1 METILLI
8 ATHADLQAHADSV
21 APEIGSQVGGYLK
34 TLEERYEMVEKRLP
48 VFAKPKARRG
58 HYTMRDNFLHSWLD
72 ALALPTAAIQRRW
85 DDQSGT
91 PHLPPCKSA
100 VN

>member
-34 TLEERYEMVEKRLP
+34 TLEER
-48 VFAKPKARRG
+48 
-58 HYTMRDNFLHSWLD
+58 
-72 ALALPTAAIQRRW
+72 
-85 DDQSGT
+85 
-91 PHLPPCKSA
+91 
-100 VN
+100 